1 MRLLP
6 SLAQAGGGKTTKQLE
21 VSVFSSEKNSLCV
34 EPKDGSIF
42 ANPGPALNFK
52 PLEAGTLQKSNRSR
66 DRRGM
71 RRTERTHPIAEG
83 GEPGGPSGFKYV
95 YGNPPKERPLYESH
109 IAGAQWVTVYAGANS
124 GHHDP
129 AYYIYNAQFKMKCT
143 KEAVLTGEF
152 AADNAAGVYLN
163 GHHIGQDAMAK
174 TSANFTPKSFT
185 DAGKYFLA
193 APAKNTLQFVVY
205 GTLPRTRASTSRP
218 PRNTARASRSNGA
231 RTWAPKRSRRSRPGK
246 LTFNTAVGPVTCK
259 KSDAGNIWN
268 PTEGNGL
275 DETELVRPLRVLRR
289 RMPERGDGESVRA
302 ALAIGTDRR
311 RGVIRD
317 KSTGVTLTVECEGRS
332 FTYSGEIKPEFVN
345 ATKKTWGYDEFDAES
360 GSLQSP
366 EGLAPLTISGK
377 DSMAGFLNFEPITS
391 TSTTT
396 KATKQENLRSQAARQ
411 GAGDGREVR
420 GEGRQANLRSGS
432 EKGGRRTEMSSG
444 WGPVHRSGPEFRPR

>member
-1 MRLLP
+1 MKHKLFVALSALLAIAACALLP

-42 ANPGPALNFK
+42 ANPGPPLNFK
-52 PLEAGTLQKSNRSR
+52 PLEAGNSPEVEPFPET
-66 DRRGM
+66 GAACAEP
-71 RRTERTHPIAEG
+71 ERTHPIAEG

-129 AYYIYNAQFKMKCT
+129 AYYIYNAQFEMKCT

-163 GHHIGQDAMAK
+163 GHHIGQDAMAE

-205 GTLPRTRASTSRP
+205 DTSPPYAGLDFAATTKYGPCKSVKWGPNVGTEKEQTVSS
-218 PRNTARASRSNGA
+218 
-231 RTWAPKRSRRSRPGK
+231 GK

-275 DETELVRPLRVLRR
+275 DETVLFDLYECSGGECPKGVTVKASGLPWPSELTEEGGVIHPRKATRPR
-289 RMPERGDGESVRA
+289 PGPRGSRCRPRHGCRCRSTRA
-302 ALAIGTDRR
+302 ARR
-311 RGVIRD
+311 SRPGATGGERCGGARSSAPPTAPAWARG
-317 KSTGVTLTVECEGRS
+317 
-332 FTYSGEIKPEFVN
+332 
-345 ATKKTWGYDEFDAES
+345 
-360 GSLQSP
+360 
-366 EGLAPLTISGK
+366 
-377 DSMAGFLNFEPITS
+377 
-391 TSTTT
+391 
-396 KATKQENLRSQAARQ
+396 
-411 GAGDGREVR
+411 
-420 GEGRQANLRSGS
+420 
-432 EKGGRRTEMSSG
+432 
-444 WGPVHRSGPEFRPR
+444 PR